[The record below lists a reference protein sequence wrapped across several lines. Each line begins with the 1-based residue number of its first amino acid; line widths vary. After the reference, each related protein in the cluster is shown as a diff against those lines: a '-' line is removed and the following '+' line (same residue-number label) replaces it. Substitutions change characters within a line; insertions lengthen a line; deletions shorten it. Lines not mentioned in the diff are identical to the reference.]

1 MKQANSVKE
10 CFRLVRQ
17 LSEEGQQDVLK
28 YIEYIKYRENR
39 TLLEKLSTAELIDEL
54 KRRNGI

>member
-39 TLLEKLSTAELIDEL
+39 MLLEKLSTAELIDEL